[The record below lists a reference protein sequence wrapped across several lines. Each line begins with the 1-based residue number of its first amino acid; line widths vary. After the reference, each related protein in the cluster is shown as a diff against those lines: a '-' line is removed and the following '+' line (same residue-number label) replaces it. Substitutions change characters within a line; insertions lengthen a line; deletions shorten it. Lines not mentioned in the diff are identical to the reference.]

1 MIVKRQRHLLWVV
14 TVLVAG
20 GCDAGPAEP
29 MAVSLSPAAT
39 AYLNDALDIMQFNS
53 LTRDEFDWV
62 AFRSTSMAEAEAAM
76 AQSVADIHPMIITAL
91 VRLGDNHSFFLGPGG
106 QQAPP
111 GERGGTESDRQLATE
126 PMSQLLEA
134 GVGYVDMPPF
144 AGGGPEGNALAMS
157 YHGLIEAV
165 DTIAPMCRWVVDL
178 RGNTGGNMWPMIA
191 GVGPILGEGTLGSF
205 VYPDSVVS
213 PWFYEN
219 GQAGVDS
226 FVVAAADNAYV
237 LKSPS
242 PRVAVL
248 TDSLTA
254 SSGEAVAVAFRGRDS
269 ARSFGGGTWG
279 VSTANAMFPLAD
291 GAVIF
296 LTIATMA
303 DRTGQ
308 VYGEELIPHE
318 AVAGVKTG
326 DRATDAV
333 LDAAVAWLLGQACT

>member
-76 AQSVADIHPMIITAL
+76 AQSVADIHPMIIAAL